1 MTENNERP
9 LSPSTPPPISI
20 ENATDGSQS
29 NDQDEMKL
37 FVKVTKTIAL
47 EIKRSDTIRDVKAR
61 FRDEEGIP
69 ENLQEIFFAGK
80 HLNNNQTLDGCN
92 VQKYSTLHMFVHSTA
107 GMQIFV
113 KIPSTGKSVT
123 LHVKPW
129 DTIQNIKAII
139 HDKERVA
146 PEQQRLI
153 YAGRTLEDS
162 QTLAAY
168 NILAAST
175 LHLVICPTDKL
186 QIFINTPERKNI
198 MLDVKI
204 WYTVEDVKVMIESIL
219 GVPLN
224 AQQLIHAETT
234 LTDSCT
240 LINYNI
246 SQGSTLHLMSL
257 VQIFVKTWEG
267 KIITLEVHISDT
279 INHVMA
285 KIAKKLG
292 TFPCHQHLVFSGRQ
306 LKNHLSLA
314 DYNIQKESTLQLV
327 MSVSSLVKHI
337 YVKTSNYGVLKL
349 DANLSSTINDV
360 KEMVCER
367 TTIPTNQQILYYSGD
382 EVCGKRSLEQCN
394 IGMGSTLCLAVS
406 STTNQTSKGNEV

>member
-1 MTENNERP
+1 MTENNESPR
-9 LSPSTPPPISI
+9 SPSTPPPISI
-20 ENATDGSQS
+20 ENATDRSQS
-29 NDQDEMKL
+29 NEQDEMKL

-47 EIKRSDTIRDVKAR
+47 DIKRSDTIRDVKAR

-69 ENLQEIFFAGK
+69 ENLQEIFFAGN
-80 HLNNNQTLDGCN
+80 HLNNNQTLAGCN
-92 VQKYSTLHMFVHSTA
+92 IQKYSTLHMFVHSTA

-123 LHVKPW
+123 LDVKPW

-139 HDKERVA
+139 HDKERVP
-146 PEQQRLI
+146 PEQQTLI

-168 NILAAST
+168 NILATST
-175 LHLVICPTDKL
+175 LHLVIRPTDKL
-186 QIFINTPERKNI
+186 QIFINTPHGENI

-204 WYTVEDVKVMIESIL
+204 WYTIEDVKVMIESFL

-224 AQQLIHAETT
+224 AQQLIHAEKT

-240 LINYNI
+240 LIDYNI

-285 KIAKKLG
+285 KIEKKLG
-292 TFPCHQHLVFSGRQ
+292 TFPCRHHLVFSGRQ

-337 YVKTSNYGVLKL
+337 YVKTSNYGVLTL
-349 DANLSSTINDV
+349 DVNLSSTINDV

-367 TTIPTNQQILYYSGD
+367 TRIPTNQQILYYSGD
-382 EVCGKRSLEQCN
+382 EVRGKRSLEQCN

-406 STTNQTSKGNEV
+406 STTSQKSKDIVS